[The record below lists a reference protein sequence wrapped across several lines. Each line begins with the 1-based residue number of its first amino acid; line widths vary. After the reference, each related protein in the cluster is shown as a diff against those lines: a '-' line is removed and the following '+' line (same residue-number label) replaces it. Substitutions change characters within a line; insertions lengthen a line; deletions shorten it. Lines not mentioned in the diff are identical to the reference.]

1 MQTACVVKAR
11 GSSLYQEL
19 GVLPGLAESEAV
31 VNSCKLSAQG
41 ASKTFQLLRSTGD
54 RGVEE
59 AVDFAR
65 LIGREALRKKFTL
78 SGKAV
83 SPGCEIS
90 PHPFPA

>member
-19 GVLPGLAESEAV
+19 GVLQGLAESEAA

-41 ASKTFQLLRSTGD
+41 APKTFQLLRSTGD

-65 LIGREALRKKFTL
+65 LIGF
-78 SGKAV
+78 
-83 SPGCEIS
+83 
-90 PHPFPA
+90 